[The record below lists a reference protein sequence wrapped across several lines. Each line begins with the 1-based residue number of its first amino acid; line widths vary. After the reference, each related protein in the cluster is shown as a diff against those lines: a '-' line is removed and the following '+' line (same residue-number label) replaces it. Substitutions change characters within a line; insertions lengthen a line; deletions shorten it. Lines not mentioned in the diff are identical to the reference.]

1 MAQPCWMDWRD
12 RVQEQKYFML
22 WPRLLLV
29 EMWNFG
35 DWIQFLQG
43 LSWSLRKCFEAFKT
57 FLLKPLLD
65 QQRLSQRS
73 TSSVVNSDHSSHLN
87 HCLDFLL
94 CFSFSFLMSIFYH
107 PWLVFSAYIQEEHRD
122 NTTLLRL
129 NKGATWEE
137 GPLVHQVL
145 ACVPHSNEHGSI
157 ARLVGHI
164 WTYLLT
170 FYCSSR
176 LICNLVDWKESQQA
190 YESKDNPGNIHN
202 SPSFHLRRCMDNAP
216 GHKRKDEVV
225 F

>member
-1 MAQPCWMDWRD
+1 
-12 RVQEQKYFML
+12 
-22 WPRLLLV
+22 
-29 EMWNFG
+29 MWNFV
-35 DWIQFLQG
+35 DWIQSSLG
-43 LSWSLRKCFEAFKT
+43 LSWSLRKCFEAFRT
-57 FLLKPLLD
+57 FLLEPLPN
-65 QQRLSQRS
+65 QQRLFQRS
-73 TSSVVNSDHSSHLN
+73 TSFIGNFDHSSRLN
-87 HCLDFLL
+87 HCLSFLL
-94 CFSFSFLMSIFYH
+94 YFSFSFLMSIFYRL
-107 PWLVFSAYIQEEHRD
+107 WLVFSAYIQEEHRD

-202 SPSFHLRRCMDNAP
+202 SPSFHLQRCMGNAP
-216 GHKRKDEVV
+216 GHKRIGEVV